1 MNLWH
6 LWGKVK
12 FTEDSSPVFWPFT
25 KLRRNRWISHD
36 VWNVSPSW
44 WCSPGN
50 VCEAGRDGLELRFC
64 HIIVLFGYS
73 LWSQAEAAET
83 CLVVKFKNPTA
94 QDQGLSA
101 RVWHPAL
108 SWMSVLWAAPE
119 WQWGTHIWSSGPVS
133 VGFTLV
139 CCSDPALVLCSGLQE
154 FYWKSIEIYWK
165 SSQQILLYIS
175 FVMVLEIQIYIYIYI
190 KFSIYIIQL
199 IK

>member
-6 LWGKVK
+6 LWGKFK
-12 FTEDSSPVFWPFT
+12 FTEDSSPVFWPPR
-25 KLRRNRWISHD
+25 KLRRNSWISHE
-36 VWNVSPSW
+36 VWNVLPSW

-50 VCEAGRDGLELRFC
+50 VCQAGRVGLELRFC
-64 HIIVLFGYS
+64 HIIVLLGYS

-83 CLVVKFKNPTA
+83 CLVVKFKSPTA
-94 QDQGLSA
+94 QDQSLSA

-119 WQWGTHIWSSGPVS
+119 CAGQWGTHIWSSGPVS

-139 CCSDPALVLCSGLQE
+139 CCSDPALVLWSGLQE

-165 SSQQILLYIS
+165 SSQQILLHIS
-175 FVMVLEIQIYIYIYI
+175 ISILCYGFRNTNIYIYAYNSVYI
-190 KFSIYIIQL
+190 
-199 IK
+199 